1 MTDPFFVVGS
11 PRSGT
16 TLLVNFLNKHDQVFV
31 PPETAFFVHLEK
43 YGYSKLRYTSRA
55 GAEFIAK
62 YLKSKPATLLGL
74 PAFYEFEK
82 FEGHCS
88 SWGDVFMSILY
99 SVPGSTSAL
108 RGEKTPHHLRSARL
122 IHDCFPAAKFISVV
136 RDGRAVVNSRIKH
149 PNWSSDVVEAS
160 VRWTTDANWE
170 FLLGEICGEENVLRV
185 HYESFLK
192 EPEFIEARLLE
203 FIGATASS
211 SPHSETQAIYGSYNS
226 YFSQPWMQKRVPLK

>member
-1 MTDPFFVVGS
+1 M
-11 PRSGT
+11 
-16 TLLVNFLNKHDQVFV
+16 
-31 PPETAFFVHLEK
+31 
-43 YGYSKLRYTSRA
+43 
-55 GAEFIAK
+55 
-62 YLKSKPATLLGL
+62 
-74 PAFYEFEK
+74 
-82 FEGHCS
+82 
-88 SWGDVFMSILY
+88 
-99 SVPGSTSAL
+99 
-108 RGEKTPHHLRSARL
+108 
-122 IHDCFPAAKFISVV
+122 

-170 FLLGEICGEENVLRV
+170 LRLGEICGEENVLRV

-226 YFSQPWMQKRVPLK
+226 YFSQPWMQKSTTKIDTDREFSWLSDLTVNDIKVIEFFVAKRLTAYGYKRKTTIQFNDLPMVFF